1 MRKSLFIIAA
11 LLSSAFAH
19 AHSYQAGEVQIGHP
33 WARATPGMSQ
43 NGAAYLTLE
52 NKGKAADRLMS
63 ASSPAADKVELH
75 THLNENGVMKM
86 RQVESV
92 TVEAGSSV
100 AFKPG
105 SYHIMLIGLHSPLKA
120 GQRIPLT
127 LVFEK
132 SGQATVEVQVDVV
145 NTEATHT
152 MPMKH

>member
-1 MRKSLFIIAA
+1 MRKSLFILAA
-11 LLSSAFAH
+11 LVSSAFAH
-19 AHSYQAGEVQIGHP
+19 AHSYQAGEVHIGHP

-52 NKGKAADRLMS
+52 NKGKTADRLIS
-63 ASSPAADKVELH
+63 GSSPVAEKVELH

-86 RQVESV
+86 RQVESI
-92 TVEAGSSV
+92 TVDAGSSV

-105 SYHIMLIGLHSPLKA
+105 SYHVMLIGLRSPLKA

-132 SGQATVEVQVDVV
+132 SGQTTVEVQVDAV
-145 NTEATHT
+145 NAEAKHA